1 MGGLIFALVLLAL
14 GFFFGRYA
22 ESKHYKSIH
31 NREADY
37 RHKPVLSGKT
47 ALLEDNIQKSQLAV
61 GSVVVSIDRFKL
73 MVSTIQN
80 LLGGE
85 VHAFSSLIDRGR
97 REATLRM
104 MESVPEADG
113 YYNFKIETST
123 ISGSSKGGL
132 GTIEVMAY
140 ATAVKY
146 RS

>member
-1 MGGLIFALVLLAL
+1 MESLIFAVVLLAL

-22 ESKHYKSIH
+22 ESKHYKSIRK
-31 NREADY
+31 RESQY

-47 ALLEDNIQKSQLAV
+47 ALSEKNINKSQLAV

-104 MESVPEADG
+104 MESSPGADG

-123 ISGSSKGGL
+123 ISGSSKNGL

-140 ATAVKY
+140 ATAV
-146 RS
+146 SFHS